1 LIRSLLCLHAA
12 ILFMGMAAAQSVE
25 RSLRAGNKA
34 YREGAY
40 QAAAEAYRKALSV
53 DEAHPVANHNLA
65 SALYRS
71 NDLSGAERY
80 FDKAATSG
88 EDRLQTA
95 RSWYAKGV
103 SLSRQGRTEE
113 SIQAY
118 KQSLR
123 IDPSNE
129 WARENLVRALREKKR
144 KDSEQEQNTNKDH
157 SQDTDKQP
165 PPMDRRDMQRLLDAL
180 REQEKRIRQ
189 KAGKSGA
196 GVPESREKDW

>member
-1 LIRSLLCLHAA
+1 MLV
-12 ILFMGMAAAQSVE
+12 MGMVAAQPVE
-25 RSLRAGNKA
+25 RSVRAGNKS
-34 YREGAY
+34 YREGDY

-53 DEAHPVANHNLA
+53 DESHPVANHNLA

-71 NDLSGAERY
+71 NDLSGAEKH
-80 FDKAATSG
+80 FEKAATSG

-103 SLSRQGRTEE
+103 ALSRQGRTEE
-113 SIQAY
+113 SIEAY

-144 KDSEQEQNTNKDH
+144 KDSEQEQRTDKER
-157 SQDTDKQP
+157 SQGNEKQP
-165 PPMDRRDMQRLLDAL
+165 PPMDRRDMQRLLEAL

-196 GVPESREKDW
+196 GAPTSREKDW